1 MSQTTIAK
9 AHKIAREL
17 HSDLLNTGAIDKQ
30 DNVIKAQM
38 FIDIIEHA
46 ESELNKLIPEVENEA
61 GVTID
66 RNGANIVYNYI
77 SIFTEMKETMSVHP
91 EMARIPQEQEHAT
104 KSATAKTPAPFQS
117 GIKKMFNKI
126 KSKFALS
133 KDKTETR

>member
-17 HSDLLNTGAIDKQ
+17 HSDLLKTGAIDAKN
-30 DNVIKAQM
+30 NVIKTQM

-46 ESELNKLIPEVENEA
+46 ESELNKLMPEVENEA

-66 RNGANIVYNYI
+66 RNGANIIYNYL
-77 SIFTEMKETMSVHP
+77 SIFNEMKETMSVHP
-91 EMARIPQEQEHAT
+91 ETLRAMPDEEEQI
-104 KSATAKTPAPFQS
+104 TPEQPKKPGSYKS
-117 GIKKMFNKI
+117 GIKKIFGKI
-126 KSKFALS
+126 KSKFALT

>member
-17 HSDLLNTGAIDKQ
+17 HSDLLKTGAIDTQ

-104 KSATAKTPAPFQS
+104 KPATAKTPGSYKF
-117 GIKKMFNKI
+117 GIKKIFGKI
-126 KSKFALS
+126 KSKFTPTTE
-133 KDKTETR
+133 KTESR

>member
-17 HSDLLNTGAIDKQ
+17 HSDLLSTGAIDAQ

-91 EMARIPQEQEHAT
+91 EMARIPQEHAT
-104 KSATAKTPAPFQS
+104 KPATAKTPKPYQS
-117 GIKKMFNKI
+117 GIKKIFDKI
-126 KSKFALS
+126 KSKFITTP
-133 KDKTETR
+133 DKTETR